1 MGVWRMAMLA
11 IAKKNITNKYGF
23 YAFLMLKKE
32 IIRLFVPALAVAGW
46 MGSPLPGMAITAT
59 YANDYR
65 VCAGRLLSVGVT
77 PDAASVGC
85 ANALRP
91 KELSLCVSR
100 IQKQTQ
106 IAATDALASC
116 KQARRPEDLAA
127 CVVGISANAKEA
139 VNPAALNYCS
149 RSLLPVRF
157 AECVVG
163 LRAETDSAPVQA
175 MDNCIDASDRAVSG
189 YLPSF
194 IPATR
199 SQQNIQPVFE
209 STPIPTNPPR
219 N

>member
-1 MGVWRMAMLA
+1 MLA
-11 IAKKNITNKYGF
+11 IATKMSKAANKHGN
-23 YAFLMLKKE
+23 YAFGILKNKT
-32 IIRLFVPALAVAGW
+32 IRLFVPALAVAGW
-46 MGSPLPGMAITAT
+46 MAMPLPGIAVTAT

-77 PDAASVGC
+77 ADAASQGC

-91 KELSLCVSR
+91 RELSLCVSR
-100 IQKQTQ
+100 IQRQTQ
-106 IAATDALASC
+106 VAATDALASC
-116 KQARRPEDLAA
+116 NQARRPEDLAT
-127 CVVGISANAKEA
+127 CVVGISANVKEA
-139 VNPAALNYCS
+139 VNSAALNYCN

-175 MDNCIDASDRAVSG
+175 MDNCIDASDQAVSG

-209 STPIPTNPPR
+209 TTPIPSNPLR

>member
-1 MGVWRMAMLA
+1 MAMLA

-23 YAFLMLKKE
+23 YAFVMLKNQT
-32 IIRLFVPALAVAGW
+32 IRLFIPALAVAGW

-77 PDAASVGC
+77 ADAASVGC
-85 ANALRP
+85 ATALRP

>member
-1 MGVWRMAMLA
+1 MLA
-11 IAKKNITNKYGF
+11 IAKQMSKKPNKHVIS
-23 YAFLMLKKE
+23 AFLKLKNKT
-32 IIRLFVPALAVAGW
+32 IRLFVPALAVVGW
-46 MGSPLPGMAITAT
+46 MGSPLPGMAVTAS

-106 IAATDALASC
+106 IAAADALASC
-116 KQARRPEDLAA
+116 NQARRPEDLAT
-127 CVVGISANAKEA
+127 CVVGISANVKEA
-139 VNPAALNYCS
+139 VNQAALNYCS

-157 AECVVG
+157 AQCVVG

-194 IPATR
+194 IPTTR

-209 STPIPTNPPR
+209 TTPIPTTNPPR

>member
-1 MGVWRMAMLA
+1 MLA
-11 IAKKNITNKYGF
+11 IATKMSKAANKHGS
-23 YAFLMLKKE
+23 YAFEMLKNKT
-32 IIRLFVPALAVAGW
+32 IRLFVPALAVAGW
-46 MGSPLPGMAITAT
+46 MASPLPGMAITAT
-59 YANDYR
+59 YSNDYR

-77 PDAASVGC
+77 ADAASVGC
-85 ANALRP
+85 ASALRP
-91 KELSLCVSR
+91 RELASCVAR
-100 IQKQTQ
+100 IQKTQ

-116 KQARRPEDLAA
+116 KQARHPEDLAA

-139 VNPAALNYCS
+139 VNRAALNYCN

-157 AECVVG
+157 AQCVVG

-199 SQQNIQPVFE
+199 SQDIQPVFQT
-209 STPIPTNPPR
+209 TPIPSNPPR

>member
-1 MGVWRMAMLA
+1 MAMLA
-11 IAKKNITNKYGF
+11 IAKKISSSPNKHGS
-23 YAFLMLKKE
+23 YAFGMLKNKT
-32 IIRLFVPALAVAGW
+32 IRLFAPALAMAGW
-46 MGSPLPGMAITAT
+46 MAMPLPGMAVTAS

-77 PDAASVGC
+77 ADAASLGC

-91 KELSLCVSR
+91 RELSLCVAR
-100 IQKQTQ
+100 IQRQTQ

-116 KQARRPEDLAA
+116 NQARRPEDLAA

-157 AECVVG
+157 AQCVVG
-163 LRAETDSAPVQA
+163 LRAEIDSAPIQA

-209 STPIPTNPPR
+209 SNPIPSNPPR

>member
-1 MGVWRMAMLA
+1 MLA
-11 IAKKNITNKYGF
+11 IAKKMSKSPNKHVN
-23 YAFLMLKKE
+23 YALGKLKNKT
-32 IIRLFVPALAVAGW
+32 IRLFVPALAVAGW
-46 MGSPLPGMAITAT
+46 MASPLPGMAVVTAT

-77 PDAASVGC
+77 ADAASVGC

-91 KELSLCVSR
+91 RELASCVAR

-106 IAATDALASC
+106 IAATDVLASC

-127 CVVGISANAKEA
+127 CVVGISANAKEN
-139 VNPAALNYCS
+139 VNSAALNYCN

-157 AECVVG
+157 ANCVVG
-163 LRAETDSAPVQA
+163 LRAETDSAPLQA

-199 SQQNIQPVFE
+199 EQDIQRTFE
-209 STPIPTNPPR
+209 STPIPSNPPR

>member
-1 MGVWRMAMLA
+1 MAMLA
-11 IAKKNITNKYGF
+11 IAKKISGTNKLGF
-23 YAFLMLKKE
+23 SALGMLKNQT
-32 IIRLFVPALAVAGW
+32 IRLFVPALAITGW
-46 MGSPLPGMAITAT
+46 VGSSLPGMAVTAS

-106 IAATDALASC
+106 IAATDALESC

-139 VNPAALNYCS
+139 VNPAALGYCS

-209 STPIPTNPPR
+209 STPIPTNPPK

>member
-1 MGVWRMAMLA
+1 MLA
-11 IAKKNITNKYGF
+11 IATKMSKATNKHGN
-23 YAFLMLKKE
+23 YAFGMLKNKT
-32 IIRLFVPALAVAGW
+32 IRFLIPALAVAGW
-46 MGSPLPGMAITAT
+46 MASPLPGMAITAT
-59 YANDYR
+59 YSNDYR

-77 PDAASVGC
+77 ADAASVGC

-91 KELSLCVSR
+91 RELASCVAR
-100 IQKQTQ
+100 IQKTE

-116 KQARRPEDLAA
+116 KQARRPEELAG

-139 VNPAALNYCS
+139 AVNPTALKYCS

-157 AECVVG
+157 AQCVVG
-163 LRAETDSAPVQA
+163 LRAETDSAPMQA

-209 STPIPTNPPR
+209 SSPIPSNPPK

>member
-1 MGVWRMAMLA
+1 MLA
-11 IAKKNITNKYGF
+11 IAKKMSKSPNKHGS
-23 YAFLMLKKE
+23 YALGKLKNKTIRFL
-32 IIRLFVPALAVAGW
+32 VPALAVAGW
-46 MGSPLPGMAITAT
+46 MGSPLPGMAVTAS

-116 KQARRPEDLAA
+116 RQARRPEDLAA

-157 AECVVG
+157 AQCVVG

-199 SQQNIQPVFE
+199 SPQDIQPTFQT
-209 STPIPTNPPR
+209 TPIPTNPPR

>member
-1 MGVWRMAMLA
+1 MLA
-11 IAKKNITNKYGF
+11 IAKKISTSPNKHGS
-23 YAFLMLKKE
+23 YALRMLKNKT
-32 IIRLFVPALAVAGW
+32 IRLFVPALAVAGW
-46 MGSPLPGMAITAT
+46 MAMPLPGMAVTAS

-77 PDAASVGC
+77 ADAASQGC

-106 IAATDALASC
+106 VAATDALASC
-116 KQARRPEDLAA
+116 NQARRPEDLAT
-127 CVVGISANAKEA
+127 CVVGISANVKEA
-139 VNPAALNYCS
+139 VNQAALSYCS

-157 AECVVG
+157 AQCVVG
-163 LRAETDSAPVQA
+163 LRAETDSTPVRA

-199 SQQNIQPVFE
+199 SQDIQPTFQT
-209 STPIPTNPPR
+209 TPIPTNPLR